1 MYRRAVLSS
10 PDVARTIDGR
20 SGGKHAPET
29 IFRLMKRVAITAH
42 RARRSSGTYLKVS
55 ILTPRPECIPS
66 VLTT

>member
-10 PDVARTIDGR
+10 PDVARTIEYR
-20 SGGKHAPET
+20 AENTHRTT

>member
-10 PDVARTIDGR
+10 PDVARTIELSR
-20 SGGKHAPET
+20 KTRAPET